1 MTVLSREELEA
12 QLARKSPEWW
22 ANAQKM
28 IGKENYYHHRGCH
41 FGLVTVDLHAGTTPM
56 FMKCIGRNGYC
67 SGVMHSMGYPDPAS
81 KPAWLGEPTHEW
93 YRPDFIDDDRED
105 EEANHVLNGGLLLRD
120 IKEGDRAQN

>member
-1 MTVLSREELEA
+1 MTILSREELEA

-28 IGKENYYHHRGCH
+28 IGRENYYYDRACR

-56 FMKCIGRNGYC
+56 SLSCKNPKKC
-67 SGVMHSMGYPDPAS
+67 SGVMNSMGYPEVG

-93 YRPDFIDDDRED
+93 YRPEQFDDSRED
-105 EEANHVLNGGLLLRD
+105 PEADHVMSGGLLLRQRKRSD
-120 IKEGDRAQN
+120 